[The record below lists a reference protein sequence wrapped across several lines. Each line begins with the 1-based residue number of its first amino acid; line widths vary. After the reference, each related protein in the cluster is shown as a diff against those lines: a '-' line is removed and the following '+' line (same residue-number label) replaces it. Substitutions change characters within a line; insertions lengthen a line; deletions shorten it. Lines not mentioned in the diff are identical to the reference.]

1 MNWFTLRS
9 ITKNHIM
16 KTNSLFTFIAISI
29 FLLSTGFLSKQNDPK
44 LKKIFN
50 GKNLKGWAAPESNIW
65 WTANNG
71 ILTAKSDPT
80 QKGSILWT
88 KKEYEN
94 FIIQLDFKFGEGT
107 IDSGIFLRTDRQ
119 QIQIGE
125 SGSLKRDMTCSPYIP
140 GKGYP
145 VEAKNIDKL
154 LKKDD
159 WNTIKVKA
167 DGSVYTMWLN
177 GEEVLTY
184 DSDTAIEKG
193 PVGLQLHPGRDMHID
208 FKNILFAEL

>member
-1 MNWFTLRS
+1 MKVKQFFTILAAV
-9 ITKNHIM
+9 
-16 KTNSLFTFIAISI
+16 SLFVSSSYTSAV
-29 FLLSTGFLSKQNDPK
+29 KDPK

-50 GKNLKGWAAPESNIW
+50 GKNLDGWKAPEGNIW
-65 WTANNG
+65 WTASKG
-71 ILTAKSDPT
+71 ILSAKSGPDK
-80 QKGSILWT
+80 KGSILWSD
-88 KKEYEN
+88 KDYKD
-94 FIIQLDFKFGEGT
+94 FIIQMDFKFGKGT
-107 IDSGIFLRTDRQ
+107 IDSGIFIRTESQ

-145 VEAKNIDKL
+145 VEAEGVKDL
-154 LKKDD
+154 LKMDD
-159 WNTIKVKA
+159 WNTIKVRA
-167 DGSVYTMWLN
+167 EGSLYTMWLN
-177 GEEVLTY
+177 GQQVLAY

>member
-1 MNWFTLRS
+1 
-9 ITKNHIM
+9 M
-16 KTNSLFTFIAISI
+16 KTEKLIALAV
-29 FLLSTGFLSKQNDPK
+29 LLTMIIASGFAPSNKDPK

-50 GKNLKGWAAPESNIW
+50 GKNLDGWKAPEGNVW
-65 WTANNG
+65 WTANKG
-71 ILTAKSDPT
+71 TLAAKSDPD

-88 KKEYEN
+88 EKAYSD
-94 FIIQLDFKFGEGT
+94 FIIQMDFKFGEGT
-107 IDSGIFLRTDRQ
+107 VDSGIFIRSEKD

-145 VEAKNIDKL
+145 VEAKNIKEL
-154 LKKDD
+154 LKMDD

-167 DGSVYTMWLN
+167 DGTVYTMWLN

-193 PVGLQLHPGRDMHID
+193 PIGLQLHPGRNMEIE

>member
-1 MNWFTLRS
+1 MKSNRLIVLLAIVALLVSSSFT
-9 ITKNHIM
+9 NYEEE
-16 KTNSLFTFIAISI
+16 
-29 FLLSTGFLSKQNDPK
+29 PK

-50 GKNLKGWAAPESNIW
+50 GKNLDGWKAPDGNIW
-65 WTANNG
+65 WTVNKG
-71 ILTAKSDPT
+71 ILTAQSGPD

-88 KKEYEN
+88 DKAYKD
-94 FIIQLDFKFGEGT
+94 FIIQADFKFGKGT
-107 IDSGIFLRTDRQ
+107 IDSGIFLRTEKQ

-145 VEAKNIDKL
+145 VEAEGIKEL
-154 LKKDD
+154 LKLDD

-167 DGSVYTMWLN
+167 EGSVYTMWLN
-177 GEEVLTY
+177 GKQVLTY

-193 PVGLQLHPGRDMHID
+193 PVGIQLHPGRDMHID

>member
-1 MNWFTLRS
+1 MLHNIKKS
-9 ITKNHIM
+9 I
-16 KTNSLFTFIAISI
+16 
-29 FLLSTGFLSKQNDPK
+29 
-44 LKKIFN
+44 
-50 GKNLKGWAAPESNIW
+50 
-65 WTANNG
+65 
-71 ILTAKSDPT
+71 
-80 QKGSILWT
+80 
-88 KKEYEN
+88 EYEN

>member
-1 MNWFTLRS
+1 MKSNHLIALLAIVALLVSSSFT
-9 ITKNHIM
+9 
-16 KTNSLFTFIAISI
+16 SLE
-29 FLLSTGFLSKQNDPK
+29 KEPK

-50 GKNLKGWAAPESNIW
+50 GKNLDGWKAPDGNIW
-65 WTANNG
+65 WTVENG
-71 ILTAKSDPT
+71 ILTAKSGPDK
-80 QKGSILWT
+80 KGSILWT
-88 KKEYEN
+88 EN
-94 FIIQLDFKFGEGT
+94 DYTDFIIQADFKFGKGT
-107 IDSGIFLRTDRQ
+107 IDSGIFIRTEKQ

-145 VEAKNIDKL
+145 VEAEGIKEL
-154 LKKDD
+154 LKLDD

-167 DGSVYTMWLN
+167 EGSVYTMWLN
-177 GEEVLTY
+177 GKQVLTY

-193 PVGLQLHPGRDMHID
+193 PVGIQLHPGRDMHID

>member
-1 MNWFTLRS
+1 M
-9 ITKNHIM
+9 KNN
-16 KTNSLFTFIAISI
+16 KLIAIMA
-29 FLLSTGFLSKQNDPK
+29 LLTIIISSSFTTNINDPK

-50 GKNLKGWAAPESNIW
+50 GKDLSGWKAPEGNIW
-65 WTANNG
+65 WSANKG
-71 ILTAKSDPT
+71 ILTAKSGPDK
-80 QKGSILWT
+80 KGSILWT
-88 KKEYEN
+88 DKEYTD
-94 FIIQLDFKFGEGT
+94 FIIQADFKFGEGT
-107 IDSGIFLRTDRQ
+107 IDSGIFIRTESQ

-145 VEAKNIDKL
+145 VEAKNIKEL
-154 LKKDD
+154 LKMDT

-167 DGSVYTMWLN
+167 QGSVYTMWLN
-177 GEEVLTY
+177 GKEVLTY

-193 PVGLQLHPGRDMHID
+193 PIGLQLHPGREMEIE

>member
-1 MNWFTLRS
+1 M
-9 ITKNHIM
+9 
-16 KTNSLFTFIAISI
+16 AICTVL
-29 FLLSTGFLSKQNDPK
+29 LLSGFSLKEKDPK

-50 GKNLKGWAAPESNIW
+50 GKNLDGWVAPEGNIW
-65 WTANNG
+65 WKAEKG
-71 ILTAKSDPT
+71 ILSARSGPDK
-80 QKGSILWT
+80 KGSILWT
-88 KKEYEN
+88 NGEYKD
-94 FIIQLDFKFGEGT
+94 FIIQMDFLFGEGT

-145 VEAKNIDKL
+145 VEAKNIKEL
-154 LKKDD
+154 LKMDD

-167 DGSVYTMWLN
+167 EGSVYTMWLN
-177 GEEVLTY
+177 GEQVLTY

-193 PVGLQLHPGRDMHID
+193 PIGLQLHPGRDMSID
-208 FKNILFAEL
+208 FKNIKFAEL

>member
-1 MNWFTLRS
+1 MKTRKFFAITVVIALVVVSGFTT
-9 ITKNHIM
+9 ITKE
-16 KTNSLFTFIAISI
+16 
-29 FLLSTGFLSKQNDPK
+29 PK

-50 GKNLKGWAAPESNIW
+50 GKNLDGWTAPEGNIW
-65 WTANNG
+65 WTANKG
-71 ILTAKSDPT
+71 VLTAKSDPD

-88 KKEYEN
+88 DQDYED
-94 FIIQLDFKFGEGT
+94 FIIQMDFRFGKGT
-107 IDSGIFLRTDRQ
+107 IDSGIFIRSEKQ

-145 VEAKNIDKL
+145 VEAEGIKEL
-154 LKKDD
+154 LKMDG
-159 WNTIKVKA
+159 WNTIKVRA
-167 DGSVYTMWLN
+167 EGSVYTMWLN
-177 GEEVLTY
+177 GKQVLVY

-193 PVGLQLHPGRDMHID
+193 PIGIQLHPGRDMHID

>member
-1 MNWFTLRS
+1 
-9 ITKNHIM
+9 M
-16 KTNSLFTFIAISI
+16 KTEKLIALAV
-29 FLLSTGFLSKQNDPK
+29 LLTMIIASGFAPSNKDPK

-50 GKNLKGWAAPESNIW
+50 GKNLDGWKAPEGNVW
-65 WTANNG
+65 WTANKG
-71 ILTAKSDPT
+71 TLAAKSDPD

-88 KKEYEN
+88 EKAYSD
-94 FIIQLDFKFGEGT
+94 FIILMDFKFGEGT
-107 IDSGIFLRTDRQ
+107 VDSGIFIRSEKD

-145 VEAKNIDKL
+145 VEAKNIKEL
-154 LKKDD
+154 LKMDD

-167 DGSVYTMWLN
+167 DGTVYTMWLN

-193 PVGLQLHPGRDMHID
+193 PIGLQLHPGRNMEIE

>member
-1 MNWFTLRS
+1 MKFRKIFSLLAIVSILVSSSFT
-9 ITKNHIM
+9 
-16 KTNSLFTFIAISI
+16 SLEIE
-29 FLLSTGFLSKQNDPK
+29 PK

-50 GKNLKGWAAPESNIW
+50 GKTLDGWKAPEGNIW
-65 WTANNG
+65 WSADNG
-71 ILTAKSDPT
+71 ILTAKSGPDK
-80 QKGSILWT
+80 KGSILWT
-88 KKEYEN
+88 EN
-94 FIIQLDFKFGEGT
+94 DYKDFIIQADFKFGEGT
-107 IDSGIFLRTDRQ
+107 IDSGIFIRCEEQ

-145 VEAKNIDKL
+145 VEAEGIKDL
-154 LKKDD
+154 LKMDD

-167 DGSVYTMWLN
+167 VGSVYTMWLN
-177 GEEVLTY
+177 GKQVLTY

-193 PVGLQLHPGRDMHID
+193 PVGIQLHPGRDMHID

>member
-1 MNWFTLRS
+1 MKAKRIFTALTFLILCVGFNFTS
-9 ITKNHIM
+9 IEKE
-16 KTNSLFTFIAISI
+16 
-29 FLLSTGFLSKQNDPK
+29 PK

-50 GKNLKGWAAPESNIW
+50 GKNLEGWKVPEGNIW
-65 WTANNG
+65 WKANKG
-71 ILTAKSDPT
+71 ILTAKSGPDK
-80 QKGSILWT
+80 KGSILWT
-88 KKEYEN
+88 EKEYQD
-94 FIIQLDFKFGEGT
+94 FIIQTDFKFGEGT
-107 IDSGIFLRTDRQ
+107 IDSGIFIRSDTQ

-145 VEAKNIDKL
+145 VEASNIKAL
-154 LKKDD
+154 LKMDD

-167 DGSVYTMWLN
+167 VGSVYTIWLN

-184 DSDTAIEKG
+184 DSDTAVEQG